1 MTYIKVNETLY
12 PIVSIEGRNYDRSW
26 DDRAVRIIIL
36 EMDYMQAAALF
47 VDGIQWALVNE
58 VEDIEG
64 GTITEM
70 IDQSAYCKAGD
81 ISDHRNGLLTIKMGM
96 PTALENA
103 VTDAE
108 ASEAYKEG
116 VNMA

>member
-1 MTYIKVNETLY
+1 VTYVKINETLY
-12 PIVSIEGRNYDRSW
+12 PVVSIEGRNYDRSW

-36 EMDYMQAAALF
+36 EMDYIQAAALF

-58 VEDIEG
+58 VENVEG
-64 GTITEM
+64 MTVYGEV
-70 IDQSAYCKAGD
+70 DLSAYSKAGD
-81 ISDHRNGLLTIKMGM
+81 ITDHRNGLLTIKMGM

-116 VNMA
+116 VNKA

>member
-26 DDRAVRIIIL
+26 DDRAVRIVIL
-36 EMDYMQAAALF
+36 EMDYIQAAALF

-64 GTITEM
+64 KVIYGEV
-70 IDQSAYCKAGD
+70 DQSAYSKAGD
-81 ISDHRNGLLTIKMGM
+81 ITDHRNGLVTVKMGM
-96 PTALENA
+96 PTALETA

-108 ASEAYKEG
+108 ATLAYKEG
-116 VNMA
+116 VNKA